1 MRVVYLNCL
10 QAPPDLT
17 GEAVLAAW
25 PTLAEVP
32 AALSRAALEVDV
44 VVAAGA
50 EAMLRRDGVT
60 YWFAPGGPGG
70 VAEAVANCR
79 PDVVHQQSFH
89 FGRHTRALHERLP
102 RVPVLVQ
109 DHGGRPPQGW
119 RRVVAVWGARH
130 IGGAAFTAREQSE
143 PYLRSRVLRRGT
155 PVFEILE
162 SSTNFTPGDQR
173 AARVASGLYGDP
185 CFLWVGRLDPNK
197 DPLTVLAAFSSAR
210 RDLPDPQLWMCYT
223 AAPLLPDVQRRL
235 ESDPELAGRVHL
247 VGALPHY
254 QIEVLC
260 RAADFLVLGS
270 HAEGSGYALLEALA
284 CGTAP
289 LVTDIPSFRRITA
302 RGQVGALSTPGDVGG
317 MAHAMVAWSRAER
330 AELRRAARAHFE
342 RALSFSVVASEL
354 RAAYEAL
361 VAGP

>member
-10 QAPPDLT
+10 RAPTDRTAEAALT
-17 GEAVLAAW
+17 LW
-25 PTLAEVP
+25 PTLEQIP
-32 AALSRAALEVDV
+32 AALSQAGLHVEVVQAARRAAV
-44 VVAAGA
+44 
-50 EAMLRRDGVT
+50 LRRGGVT
-60 YWFAPGGPGG
+60 FRFTPGGPRG
-70 VAEAVANCR
+70 VAEAVSACR
-79 PDVVHQQSFH
+79 PDVVHQQSFY
-89 FGRHTRALHERLP
+89 FGLHAWVAHRRLP
-102 RVPVLVQ
+102 RTPLLVQ
-109 DHGGRPPQGW
+109 DHGGRPPRGW
-119 RRVVAVWGARH
+119 RRIAAVWAARTVE
-130 IGGAAFTAREQSE
+130 GAAFTAREQAQ
-143 PYLRSRVLRRGT
+143 PYVRSGMLRRET
-155 PVFEILE
+155 PVFEVLE

-185 CFLWVGRLDPNK
+185 CFLWVGWLDPNK

-260 RAADFLVLGS
+260 RAADFFVLGS
-270 HAEGSGYALLEALA
+270 HAEGSGYAVLEALA
-284 CGTAP
+284 CGTPP

-302 RGQVGALSTPGDVGG
+302 RGQVGALSTPGDVEG

-330 AELRRAARAHFE
+330 AELRRAARTRFE

-354 RAAYEAL
+354 RTAYEAL
-361 VAGP
+361 VGAR